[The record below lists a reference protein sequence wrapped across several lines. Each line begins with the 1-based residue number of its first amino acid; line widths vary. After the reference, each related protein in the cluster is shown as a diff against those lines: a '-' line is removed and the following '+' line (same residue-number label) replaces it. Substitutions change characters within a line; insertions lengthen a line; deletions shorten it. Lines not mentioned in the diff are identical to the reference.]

1 MSNEKRGAFGAET
14 AAQAKARAI
23 EEAAANLMKNASS
36 AATRPVNPAASS
48 LAGLA
53 AAADQ
58 TAATAKKSAKD
69 ALREAKTV
77 SKTDSS
83 AADDLLDFDDDDPLS
98 ATSVS
103 KKSLVIFFL
112 IDTSRSMVGKK
123 IGELNTVME
132 ELIPEIRRV
141 GEADTDVKVAV
152 LTFGTQVRWMYTEP
166 ILIEDFEWSRLRAD
180 GVTNMGEAFRELSA
194 RMSRNS
200 FLNSP
205 SLSFA
210 PVIFLMTDGYP
221 SDDYKEALE
230 ELKQNSW
237 YKYGLK
243 AALGIGNEAN
253 DEMLEEFTGSK
264 DTVVHAYSGGQL
276 AQMIKIIAV
285 TSAQIGSKSMTL
297 SDDVNH
303 ELSPEEVRAAKQRL
317 LGQQIQDSMTNLGDA
332 DAISF
337 DTGW

>member
-1 MSNEKRGAFGAET
+1 MSKDNKNKPTGKPADKLPEDAAKAMEAT
-14 AAQAKARAI
+14 AA
-23 EEAAANLMKNASS
+23 
-36 AATRPVNPAASS
+36 S
-48 LAGLA
+48 LQNLA
-53 AAADQ
+53 AAAEGN
-58 TAATAKKSAKD
+58 AAPAPVEEPDD
-69 ALREAKTV
+69 ALF
-77 SKTDSS
+77 
-83 AADDLLDFDDDDPLS
+83 DFDDDDPLS
-98 ATSVS
+98 ATGVS

-141 GEADTDVKVAV
+141 GEADTDVKIAV
-152 LTFGTQVRWMYTEP
+152 LTFGTQVRWMYSEP

-180 GVTNMGEAFRELSA
+180 GVTNMGEAFRELSS

-237 YKYGLK
+237 YKFGLK
-243 AALGIGNEAN
+243 AALGIGSEAN
-253 DEMLEEFTGSK
+253 DEMLEEFTGTK

-276 AQMIKIIAV
+276 AAMIKIIAV

-297 SDDVNH
+297 SDEVNH
-303 ELSPEEVRAAKQRL
+303 ELSEEEVRSAKQKL

-332 DAISF
+332 DAISL

>member
-1 MSNEKRGAFGAET
+1 MSKEHITDPAVEKADELAAK
-14 AAQAKARAI
+14 AAQ
-23 EEAAANLMKNASS
+23 N
-36 AATRPVNPAASS
+36 
-48 LAGLA
+48 
-53 AAADQ
+53 
-58 TAATAKKSAKD
+58 TA
-69 ALREAKTV
+69 E
-77 SKTDSS
+77 

-123 IGELNTVME
+123 MGELNTVME

-152 LTFGTQVRWMYTEP
+152 LTFGSQVRWMYSEP
-166 ILIEDFEWSRLRAD
+166 IPIEDFEWARLRAD
-180 GVTNMGEAFRELSA
+180 GVTNMGEAFKELNS

-221 SDDYKEALE
+221 SDDYQSALA
-230 ELKQNSW
+230 ELQTNSW
-237 YKYGLK
+237 YKFGLK
-243 AALGIGNEAN
+243 AALGIGQEAN
-253 DEMLEEFTGSK
+253 DDMLAEFTGSK

-297 SDDVNH
+297 SDDTNH
-303 ELSPEEVRAAKQRL
+303 ELSEEEVRMAKQKL

-332 DAISF
+332 DAVSF

>member
-1 MSNEKRGAFGAET
+1 MLDDMDT
-14 AAQAKARAI
+14 A
-23 EEAAANLMKNASS
+23 
-36 AATRPVNPAASS
+36 
-48 LAGLA
+48 
-53 AAADQ
+53 
-58 TAATAKKSAKD
+58 
-69 ALREAKTV
+69 
-77 SKTDSS
+77 
-83 AADDLLDFDDDDPLS
+83 LDMGDELDGELSFYDDDPLN
-98 ATSVS
+98 ATGVS
-103 KKSLVIFFL
+103 RKSLVIFFL
-112 IDTSRSMVGKK
+112 IDTSGSMKGTKM
-123 IGELNTVME
+123 GELNTVME

-141 GEADTDVKVAV
+141 GEADTEVKIAV
-152 LTFGTQVRWMYTEP
+152 LTFGTQVRWMYSEP
-166 ILIEDFEWSRLRAD
+166 IPIEDFEWARLRAD
-180 GVTNMGEAFRELSA
+180 GVTSMGEAFKELSA

-221 SDDYKEALE
+221 SDDYKPALAD
-230 ELKQNSW
+230 LQQNSW
-237 YKYGLK
+237 YKFGLK

-253 DEMLEEFTGSK
+253 DDMLAEFTGTP

-297 SDDVNH
+297 SDDTNH
-303 ELSPEEVRAAKQRL
+303 ELTAEEVRAAKQKL

-332 DAISF
+332 DAVSF

>member
-1 MSNEKRGAFGAET
+1 MSNEQKKNPAAGAAEEKT
-14 AAQAKARAI
+14 
-23 EEAAANLMKNASS
+23 AAAN
-36 AATRPVNPAASS
+36 T
-48 LAGLA
+48 A
-53 AAADQ
+53 AAGAMDI
-58 TAATAKKSAKD
+58 
-69 ALREAKTV
+69 
-77 SKTDSS
+77 
-83 AADDLLDFDDDDPLS
+83 DDDDPLS

-123 IGELNTVME
+123 MGELNTVME

-141 GEADTDVKVAV
+141 GEADTDVKIAV
-152 LTFGTQVRWMYTEP
+152 LTFGTQVRWMYNEP
-166 ILIEDFEWSRLRAD
+166 ISIEDFEWSRLRAD
-180 GVTNMGEAFRELSA
+180 GVTNMGEAFKELNT

-221 SDDYKEALE
+221 SDDYKEALS
-230 ELKQNSW
+230 ELATNSW
-237 YKYGLK
+237 YKFGLK
-243 AALGIGNEAN
+243 AALGIGQEAN
-253 DEMLEEFTGSK
+253 DDMLAEFTGTP

-276 AQMIKIIAV
+276 AAMIKIIAV

-303 ELSPEEVRAAKQRL
+303 ELNEEEVLSAKQKL
-317 LGQQIQDSMTNLGDA
+317 LGQQIQDSMTNLGNEA
-332 DAISF
+332 ASF

>member
-1 MSNEKRGAFGAET
+1 MSNERFTEPEVNENENIT
-14 AAQAKARAI
+14 SSDELNNNI
-23 EEAAANLMKNASS
+23 SVSS
-36 AATRPVNPAASS
+36 AP
-48 LAGLA
+48 
-53 AAADQ
+53 
-58 TAATAKKSAKD
+58 
-69 ALREAKTV
+69 E
-77 SKTDSS
+77 TDDSI
-83 AADDLLDFDDDDPLS
+83 LDFDDDPLS

-103 KKSLVIFFL
+103 KKSLVVFFL
-112 IDTSRSMVGKK
+112 IDTSGSMKGKK
-123 IGELNTVME
+123 MGELNTVME

-152 LTFGTQVRWMYTEP
+152 LTFSTEVRWMYANP
-166 ILIEDFEWSRLRAD
+166 IPIEDFEWARLRAS
-180 GVTNMGEAFRELSA
+180 GVTSMGAAFKELNH

-221 SDDYKEALE
+221 SDDYKEGLR
-230 ELKQNSW
+230 ELQTNSW
-237 YKYGLK
+237 YKFGLK
-243 AALGIGNEAN
+243 AALGIGQEAN
-253 DEMLEEFTGSK
+253 DNILAEFTGSK

-297 SDDVNH
+297 SDDTGQ
-303 ELSPEEVRAAKQRL
+303 ELGEENVFAAKQKL
-317 LGQQIQDSMTNLGDA
+317 LGQQIQELVNTTGDG
-332 DAISF
+332 DDVPF

>member
-1 MSNEKRGAFGAET
+1 MSNDKRGASGAET
-14 AAQAKARAI
+14 AAQAKQRAI
-23 EEAAANLMKNASS
+23 EEAAASLMKSGTG
-36 AATRPVNPAASS
+36 AAKPVQPAASS
-48 LAGLA
+48 LQGLA

-58 TAATAKKSAKD
+58 AAAAGKKSAKD
-69 ALREAKTV
+69 AVKEAKTI
-77 SKTDSS
+77 SKNISA

-132 ELIPEIRRV
+132 ELIPEIRKV

-152 LTFGTQVRWMYTEP
+152 LTFGTQVRWMYSEP

-303 ELSPEEVRAAKQRL
+303 ELNEEEVRAAKQKL

-332 DAISF
+332 DAISL

>member
-1 MSNEKRGAFGAET
+1 MSKEMKNNAAE
-14 AAQAKARAI
+14 QSAKA
-23 EEAAANLMKNASS
+23 AN
-36 AATRPVNPAASS
+36 
-48 LAGLA
+48 A
-53 AAADQ
+53 AAAD
-58 TAATAKKSAKD
+58 A
-69 ALREAKTV
+69 
-77 SKTDSS
+77 
-83 AADDLLDFDDDDPLS
+83 DLLDFDDDDPLG

-112 IDTSRSMVGKK
+112 IDTSGSMKGKK

-152 LTFGTQVRWMYTEP
+152 LTFGTQVRWMYSQP
-166 ILIEDFEWSRLRAD
+166 ISIEDFEWARLRAD
-180 GVTNMGEAFRELSA
+180 GVTSMGEAFKELSA

-221 SDDYKEALE
+221 SDDYKTTLK
-230 ELKQNSW
+230 ELQANSW
-237 YKYGLK
+237 FKFGLK
-243 AALGIGNEAN
+243 AALGIGSEAN
-253 DEMLEEFTGSK
+253 DDMLAEFTGSP
-264 DTVVHAYSGGQL
+264 DNVVHAYSGGQL
-276 AQMIKIIAV
+276 AQMIKVIAV

-297 SDDVNH
+297 SDETNH
-303 ELSPEEVRAAKQRL
+303 ELTEEEVFAAKQKM
-317 LGQQIQDSMTNLGDA
+317 LGQQIQDYKNSQDDPDA
-332 DAISF
+332 VSF